1 MDIGKI
7 KPPVFISTFH
17 TNIQLSF
24 LNKCSLDCFKLLK
37 ELILT
42 IFVNGLI
49 VFMGER
55 LFRGSNSII
64 FTEVQPRLILN
75 QCFFALF
82 DPFKFLAAL
91 LLLLSIPVSSFP
103 TFKQNI
109 FFSYLGSLNY
119 SFTPTVIG
127 FTQGF
132 YPLSP
137 KLSQQCPNWS
147 LTACLTLFEYI
158 HNPTVR
164 LVILKDK
171 SDCVFHRL
179 RSSKDPHHLKDKV
192 QSLSCQGIQGSLDLT
207 LNFHSVLAALTPV
220 IYKYEI
226 SYKFYTLFL
235 VFLPLAFLENSFI
248 HSIHIF

>member
-1 MDIGKI
+1 MGIGKI

-24 LNKCSLDCFKLLK
+24 LNKCFLGCFKLLK
-37 ELILT
+37 ELIMT

-91 LLLLSIPVSSFP
+91 FLLVFIPVSSLP

-109 FFSYLGSLNY
+109 FFSYLRSLNY
-119 SFTPTVIG
+119 SFTP
-127 FTQGF
+127 
-132 YPLSP
+132 L
-137 KLSQQCPNWS
+137 
-147 LTACLTLFEYI
+147 
-158 HNPTVR
+158 
-164 LVILKDK
+164 
-171 SDCVFHRL
+171 
-179 RSSKDPHHLKDKV
+179 
-192 QSLSCQGIQGSLDLT
+192 SLDLLRGFILSHPNYPLQCVLLSLNT
-207 LNFHSVLAALTPV
+207 LTTPQLDWSFY
-220 IYKYEI
+220 YKR
-226 SYKFYTLFL
+226 
-235 VFLPLAFLENSFI
+235 
-248 HSIHIF
+248 